1 MEELCDKCY
10 QKMSVAKVILYKEIK
25 LVSTIKHLIMKNLI
39 KNFGLIVLAAGL
51 MFSVTSCS
59 KDDTPANNSNEN
71 GNINIANLQA
81 QINSLPME
89 SLSTSEL
96 ASLTFMREEEKLARD
111 VYITLY
117 NKWGVNI
124 FTNISS
130 SEQTHMDA
138 VLLLLNKYSLTDP
151 VGSNA
156 VAVFNN
162 ATLQNLYNQLVAQG
176 NSSVL
181 DAYKVGATI
190 EDLDIFDLKN
200 ALLNN
205 DNQDIKLVYD
215 MLTKGSRNHMRSF
228 YKNILNTGGSY
239 TPQYITQAEFD
250 AIINSAMETGF

>member
-1 MEELCDKCY
+1 
-10 QKMSVAKVILYKEIK
+10 
-25 LVSTIKHLIMKNLI
+25 MKNII
-39 KNFGLIVLAAGL
+39 KNASLLFLAAGL
-51 MFSVTSCS
+51 LLALTSCS
-59 KDDTPANNSNEN
+59 KDDTSANNSNNN
-71 GNINIANLQA
+71 GNINLTNLQA
-81 QINSLPME
+81 QLNSLPIE
-89 SLSTSEL
+89 PLSNDELTSLS
-96 ASLTFMREEEKLARD
+96 FMREEEKLARD

-117 NKWGVNI
+117 SKWSVNI
-124 FTNISS
+124 FNNISS

-138 VLLLLNKYSLTDP
+138 VLLLLKKYNLTDP

-156 VAVFNN
+156 VGVFNN

-176 NSSVL
+176 NNSVL

-200 ALLNN
+200 TLLNN

-250 AIINSAMETGF
+250 AIINSSMETGF

>member
-1 MEELCDKCY
+1 
-10 QKMSVAKVILYKEIK
+10 
-25 LVSTIKHLIMKNLI
+25 MKNII
-39 KNFGLIVLAAGL
+39 KNASLLFLAAGL
-51 MFSVTSCS
+51 LLALTSCS
-59 KDDTPANNSNEN
+59 KDDTSANNSNNN
-71 GNINIANLQA
+71 GNINLTNLQA
-81 QINSLPME
+81 QLNSLPIE
-89 SLSTSEL
+89 PLSNDELTSLS
-96 ASLTFMREEEKLARD
+96 FMREEEKLARE

-117 NKWGVNI
+117 SKWSVNI
-124 FTNISS
+124 FNNISS

-138 VLLLLNKYSLTDP
+138 VLLLLKKYNLTDP
-151 VGSNA
+151 VGSTA
-156 VAVFNN
+156 VGVFNN

-176 NSSVL
+176 NNSVL

-200 ALLNN
+200 TLLNN

-250 AIINSAMETGF
+250 AIINSSMETGF